1 MKVLNSILL
10 VFCTIVCLFFLYS
23 KYGGTEKGAVKF
35 LNENEIWEES
45 FRGTMYNGKNSNGD
59 LVFEITTDIL
69 KDEFKNEPGYFS
81 SGNGDSYG
89 KIKLRVS
96 VGFTGV
102 SYYVKKTEIPW
113 RLNKQLNYKYIE
125 YINY

>member
-1 MKVLNSILL
+1 MKILNWILL
-10 VFCTIVCLFFLYS
+10 SFCTVVCLYFLFS
-23 KYGGTEKGAVKF
+23 KFGGTEKGAVEF
-35 LNENEIWEES
+35 LNKNEIWEES
-45 FRGTMYNGKNSNGD
+45 FSGTFFEGKNSNGD
-59 LVFEITTDIL
+59 LVFDVTTDIP
-69 KDEFKNEPGYFS
+69 KDEFKDEPGYFS

-113 RLNKQLNYKYIE
+113 RLNKQLNYKFIE